1 MFCSM
6 LQAGQMKN
14 QNIKFQNSMNIPNC
28 CVSANSTYLSEKH
41 WEIIMVR
48 YSYKNYS
55 QEDVDRF
62 VFIQVQNVL
71 HLENQLAM

>member
-1 MFCSM
+1 
-6 LQAGQMKN
+6 
-14 QNIKFQNSMNIPNC
+14 MNMPNC
-28 CVSANSTYLSEKH
+28 GVSANFTYLSEKH

-55 QEDVDRF
+55 QEDVDWF
-62 VFIQVQNVL
+62 YSFIQVQNVF